1 MVQESLSYWE
11 RFIKRPGKPLFWRDA
26 AKWQTAPAAKATPPA
41 ARKILDLIKRFMQ
54 MMDQTVISNGAIV
67 VL

>member
-1 MVQESLSYWE
+1 MVQESPSYCE
-11 RFIKRPGKPLFWRDA
+11 RFIKRPGQPQLWRDV
-26 AKWQTAPAAKATPPA
+26 AKWQTAPAAKATPSA
-41 ARKILDLIKRFMQ
+41 ACKILDLIKRFMQ

>member
-1 MVQESLSYWE
+1 MDQESLSYWE
-11 RFIKRPGKPLFWRDA
+11 RFIKRPVKPLFWRDV
-26 AKWQTAPAAKATPPA
+26 AKCQTAPVAEATPPA

-54 MMDQTVISNGAIV
+54 MMDQAVISNGAVV